1 MKTIRDA
8 ELILDSDPLA
18 ARLSRV
24 AIGPMSPDLLARVL
38 AGIHPRSP
46 EPRHRRLFG
55 RLAGAVRR
63 AVTGVDARGRRDPST
78 GEV

>member
-8 ELILDSDPLA
+8 QMILDSDPLA
-18 ARLSRV
+18 VRLSRV
-24 AIGPMSPDLLARVL
+24 AVGPMSPELLARVL

-55 RLAGAVRR
+55 WVAGAVHR
-63 AVTGVDARGRRDPST
+63 AVTRVGARGRRDPSS